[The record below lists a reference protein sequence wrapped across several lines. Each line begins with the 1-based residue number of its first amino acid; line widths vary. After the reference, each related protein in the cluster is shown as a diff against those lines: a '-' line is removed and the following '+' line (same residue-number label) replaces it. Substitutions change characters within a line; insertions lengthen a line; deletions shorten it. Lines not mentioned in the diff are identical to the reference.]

1 MDWEQIA
8 TIAILIATQ
17 AGLFLWLR
25 NDIQQLRKDMD
36 ERLRTVEKEQA
47 RMAGLLEGMGF
58 TNRVTANES
67 RT

>member
-1 MDWEQIA
+1 MESGEIA
-8 TIAILIATQ
+8 NIAIIIATQ

-58 TNRVTANES
+58 TNRTPSPEA
-67 RT
+67 